1 MSETAQNQQ
10 NSLPTPLFGHRDILE
25 KLYAGFQQNK
35 LHHGWIL
42 SGDEGIGKSRL
53 ARQIAAWIL
62 SVRPDSDNALFGSED
77 ILPDHPSELA
87 LDGEEARLVFANAH
101 PDLLLIQP
109 EEEEK
114 NKSGLIKA
122 EQIRKLP
129 AFFAH
134 HSARSKWRVAI
145 IDNLDVVNRAGMNAM
160 LKTLEEPP
168 NNCLLLLISSRP
180 GQVLPTIKSRCI
192 TANLSPLSRADTIGV
207 LRTIWP
213 DADMSMLEI
222 LAGVSKGA
230 PGRALQLAEAGV
242 LDLFETS
249 CRILSDARAKPAD
262 IIKIAEK
269 WAAGGVRGR
278 PARQAASY
286 LFAEILSLA
295 SLYSLSASTAL
306 QNSFASIPFIEEA
319 ARTLASHH
327 SAERLAVLHGEFT
340 KSYQQNEQ
348 LYLDFAPVM
357 TKFFFDL
364 HSQSAKR

>member
-1 MSETAQNQQ
+1 
-10 NSLPTPLFGHRDILE
+10 
-25 KLYAGFQQNK
+25 
-35 LHHGWIL
+35 
-42 SGDEGIGKSRL
+42 
-53 ARQIAAWIL
+53 
-62 SVRPDSDNALFGSED
+62 
-77 ILPDHPSELA
+77 
-87 LDGEEARLVFANAH
+87 
-101 PDLLLIQP
+101 
-109 EEEEK
+109 
-114 NKSGLIKA
+114 
-122 EQIRKLP
+122 
-129 AFFAH
+129 
-134 HSARSKWRVAI
+134 
-145 IDNLDVVNRAGMNAM
+145 MNAM

-222 LAGVSKGA
+222 LGGVSKGA

-242 LDLFETS
+242 LDLFEAS
-249 CRILSDARAKPAD
+249 CRILSDAKAKPAD

-278 PARQAASY
+278 PAHQAASY
-286 LFAEILSLA
+286 LFGEILSLA

-319 ARTLASHH
+319 ARTLARHH
-327 SAERLAVLHGEFT
+327 SAERLAVLYGEFT
-340 KSYQQNEQ
+340 KSYQLNEQ

>member
-1 MSETAQNQQ
+1 MSEKAQNQQ

-25 KLYAGFQQNK
+25 KLYAGFQKNK

-62 SVRPDSDNALFGSED
+62 SVRPDSDNTLFGRED
-77 ILPDHPSELA
+77 ILSCHPSETA
-87 LDGEEARLVFANAH
+87 LDGEEAHLVFSNAH
-101 PDLLLIQP
+101 PDLLFIQP

-180 GQVLPTIKSRCI
+180 AQVLPTIKSRCI

-213 DADMSMLEI
+213 DSDMSMLEI
-222 LAGVSKGA
+222 LAGVSKGS

-242 LDLFETS
+242 LDLFESS
-249 CRILSDARAKPAD
+249 CLILSDARAKPAD

-269 WAAGGVRGR
+269 WAAGGVRGQ
-278 PARQAASY
+278 PVRQAASY

-295 SLYSLSASTAL
+295 SLYRLSTSTAS
-306 QNSFASIPFIEEA
+306 QNSFASIPFIEDA
-319 ARTLASHH
+319 ARTLASYH
-327 SAERLAVLHGEFT
+327 SAEGLAVLHREFT
-340 KSYQQNEQ
+340 KSYQLNEQ